1 MDYNALHEYCLAA
14 IEGISMQDMN
24 QQIDR
29 IMKNF
34 LKMTLATLTGL
45 LVFGVVAMFIMVA
58 TIGALASMGEK
69 QPVMPAKAV
78 LTINMSTMMLSE
90 QTKEGDPFASLQSGG
105 GEMMSMV
112 GIRNAINAVNAAA
125 TDPAVSFIYMKP
137 DGMLSGVAHLEEF
150 RKALENFR
158 ASGKAIVSYIENP
171 TNGSY
176 YLASVSDKIYMTPY
190 DGGINMFTGLSS
202 QMIFLKDLLDRLGVN
217 IQLIRHGKY
226 KSAGEMFIRSTSSK
240 ENMEQNKAMVDSMW
254 ESWARQIADSREMTV
269 DELNSLLND
278 LKLELPADWLENGLV
293 DELLTREQ
301 LHAKLCDLYVTDSYK
316 DIKSISIQDYAKL
329 KNTTNLKA
337 RNKVAVIYAEG
348 NLVDGKDNQQ
358 VAGDRFAEIIS
369 KVRQDSTVKAVVLRV
384 NSPGGAVLAAEKI
397 KAEVDLLQER
407 VPVIASFGDYAASG
421 GYWISAG
428 CNKIYSDATSLTGSI
443 GVFSIVPDLSGTL
456 DRKLHVN
463 ITPVNSNRHADMYNG
478 FRPLTP
484 AETSYMQATVESVY
498 SRFTSLVAEGR
509 GMTVQQVE
517 ELAQGR
523 VWTGAE
529 AVRNGLVDEIG
540 NIEDAIRYAAM
551 SIEGVESAEDVQIV
565 EFPKPQTTLEILLE
579 SFEGSTPSVFA
590 GTPFEDVERTF
601 NGWNASESGKVYA
614 RMPYEIVVR

>member
-1 MDYNALHEYCLAA
+1 
-14 IEGISMQDMN
+14 
-24 QQIDR
+24 
-29 IMKNF
+29 MKNF

-45 LVFGVVAMFIMVA
+45 LVFGFVAMFIMVA
-58 TIGALASMGEK
+58 TIGALTSMGEK

-90 QTKEGDPFASLQSGG
+90 QTKESDPFALLQSGG
-105 GEMMSMV
+105 GDMV
-112 GIRNAINAVNAAA
+112 NTLGIRNAINAVNAAA

-150 RKALENFR
+150 RKALDNFR

-226 KSAGEMFIRSTSSK
+226 KSAGEMFVRSSSSK

-254 ESWARQIADSREMTV
+254 ESWASQIADSREMTV
-269 DELNSLLND
+269 EELNALLND

-301 LHAKLCDLYVTDSYK
+301 LHGKLCDLYVTDSYK

-329 KNTTNLKA
+329 KSTANLKA
-337 RNKVAVIYAEG
+337 KNKVAVIYAEG

-443 GVFSIVPDLSGTL
+443 GVFSIVPDFSGTL

-463 ITPVNSNRHADMYNG
+463 VTPVNSNKHADMYNG

-484 AETSYMQATVESVY
+484 AETNYMQATVESVY
-498 SRFTSLVAEGR
+498 GRFTSLVAEGR
-509 GMTVQQVE
+509 GMTVEQVE

-540 NIEDAIRYAAM
+540 NIEDAITYAAL

-579 SFEGSTPSVFA
+579 SFEGSTTAVFA
-590 GTPFEDVERTF
+590 GTPFENVEKAF

-614 RMPYEIVVR
+614 RIPYEIVVR

>member
-1 MDYNALHEYCLAA
+1 
-14 IEGISMQDMN
+14 MN

-137 DGMLSGVAHLEEF
+137 DGMLNGVAHLEEF

-158 ASGKAIVSYIENP
+158 SSGKAIVSYMENP

-254 ESWARQIADSREMTV
+254 ESWASQIADSREMTV

-348 NLVDGKDNQQ
+348 NIVDGKDNQQ

-397 KAEVDLLQER
+397 KAEVDLLQKR

-478 FRPLTP
+478 LRPLTP

-579 SFEGSTPSVFA
+579 SLEGSTPSVFA
-590 GTPFEDVERTF
+590 GTPFEDVEKTF
-601 NGWNASESGKVYA
+601 HGWNASESGKVYA

>member
-1 MDYNALHEYCLAA
+1 
-14 IEGISMQDMN
+14 
-24 QQIDR
+24 
-29 IMKNF
+29 MKNF

-137 DGMLSGVAHLEEF
+137 DGMLNGVAHLEEF

-158 ASGKAIVSYIENP
+158 SSGKAIVSYMENP

-254 ESWARQIADSREMTV
+254 ESWASQIADSREMTV

-348 NLVDGKDNQQ
+348 NIVDGKDNQQ

-397 KAEVDLLQER
+397 KAEVDLLQKR

-478 FRPLTP
+478 LRPLTP

-509 GMTVQQVE
+509 GMTVHQVE

>member
-1 MDYNALHEYCLAA
+1 
-14 IEGISMQDMN
+14 
-24 QQIDR
+24 
-29 IMKNF
+29 
-34 LKMTLATLTGL
+34 
-45 LVFGVVAMFIMVA
+45 
-58 TIGALASMGEK
+58 
-69 QPVMPAKAV
+69 
-78 LTINMSTMMLSE
+78 
-90 QTKEGDPFASLQSGG
+90 
-105 GEMMSMV
+105 
-112 GIRNAINAVNAAA
+112 
-125 TDPAVSFIYMKP
+125 
-137 DGMLSGVAHLEEF
+137 
-150 RKALENFR
+150 
-158 ASGKAIVSYIENP
+158 
-171 TNGSY
+171 
-176 YLASVSDKIYMTPY
+176 
-190 DGGINMFTGLSS
+190 MFTGLSS

-254 ESWARQIADSREMTV
+254 ESWASQIADSREMTV

-348 NLVDGKDNQQ
+348 NIVDGKDNQQ

-397 KAEVDLLQER
+397 KGEVDLLQKR

-498 SRFTSLVAEGR
+498 SRFTSVVAEGR

-579 SFEGSTPSVFA
+579 TFEGSTPSVFA

-601 NGWNASESGKVYA
+601 HGWNASESGKVYA